1 MLSSAY
7 RRTVRGM
14 RDLLPDEAEKLRF
27 IEETAREMAKLY
39 GYREVIT
46 PIVEHYELLAA
57 KIGEENRKRM
67 YVFQDL
73 GGRRVA
79 LRPEFTASVARL
91 VATKM
96 VSLPKPLR
104 LFSIGSLYRYDEP
117 QFGRYREFWQAN
129 YELFGS
135 SNPEADAE
143 ILILTDNLLRRID
156 LQSYHLKIN
165 HVGILRGILDKEGIV
180 EEQQN
185 NVMQLLD
192 KKQWQEA
199 LRLVLEAGGSQRC
212 LDSLRV
218 LFGIRGKEPAD
229 VTQEIEEVVADYP
242 GALEAVKNLGEVLGL
257 VEESGAEV
265 DFYVEAGFARGLEY
279 YTGMIFEIF
288 APDIDIALGGGGRY
302 DKLIELFGGGSV
314 PAVGVA
320 PGIDRMSLALDKQEP
335 AARKSAKERVFVIPV
350 GEDMVGEAF
359 RVSSML
365 RKEGFRTE
373 LETMGRSVSRALSD
387 ADRRGITH
395 AVMVGPR
402 EMREGG
408 VVLRDMKKRS
418 QETVSLEELSERIR
432 VTHQLTD

>member
-1 MLSSAY
+1 MSSAF

-27 IEETAREMAKLY
+27 IEETARELAKLY

-46 PIVEHYELLAA
+46 PVVEHYELLAA
-57 KIGEENRKRM
+57 KIGEETKKRM
-67 YVFQDL
+67 YVFEDL

-96 VSLPKPLR
+96 VSVPKPLR
-104 LFSIGSLYRYDEP
+104 LFSVGSLYRYDEP

-135 SNPEADAE
+135 SKPEADAE
-143 ILILTDNLLRRID
+143 ILVLTDDLLKRID
-156 LQSYHLKIN
+156 LRSYHLKIN
-165 HVGILRGILDKEGIV
+165 HVGILRGILDGEGIA

-192 KKQWQEA
+192 KKQWEDA
-199 LRLVLEAGGSQRC
+199 LSLVLEAGGSQRC
-212 LDSLRV
+212 LDSLRS
-218 LFGIRGKEPAD
+218 LFEIRGREPVE
-229 VTQEIEEVVADYP
+229 VTHEMGEVIGGFPRAV
-242 GALEAVKNLGEVLGL
+242 EAVKNLSGILGL
-257 VEESGAEV
+257 VEESGAGI

-288 APDIDIALGGGGRY
+288 ATEMDIALGGGGRY
-302 DKLIELFGGGSV
+302 DKLIELFGGGIV

-320 PGIDRMSLALDKQEP
+320 PGIDRMSLALDKQE
-335 AARKSAKERVFVIPV
+335 AVSRESAVERVFVIPV
-350 GEDMVGEAF
+350 DEDMVSEALK
-359 RVSSML
+359 VSSLL
-365 RKEGFRTE
+365 RREGVRTE
-373 LETMGRSVSRALSD
+373 TEAMGRSVSRALSD

-395 AVMVGPR
+395 AVIVGAR
-402 EMREGG
+402 EMREGK

-418 QETVSLEELSERIR
+418 QETVSLEQLFERIKE
-432 VTHQLTD
+432 TW

>member
-1 MLSSAY
+1 MSSAF

-27 IEETAREMAKLY
+27 IEETARELAKLY
-39 GYREVIT
+39 GYGEVIT
-46 PIVEHYELLAA
+46 PVVEHYELLAA

-67 YVFQDL
+67 YVFEDL

-96 VSLPKPLR
+96 VSVPKPLR
-104 LFSIGSLYRYDEP
+104 LFSVGSLYRYDEP

-135 SNPEADAE
+135 SKPEADAE
-143 ILILTDNLLRRID
+143 ILVLTDDLLKRID
-156 LQSYHLKIN
+156 LRSYYLKIN
-165 HVGILRGILDKEGIV
+165 HVGILRGILDEEGIA

-192 KKQWQEA
+192 KKRWEDALSLVREA
-199 LRLVLEAGGSQRC
+199 EGSQRC
-212 LDSLRV
+212 LDSLRS
-218 LFGIRGKEPAD
+218 LFEIRGREPVE
-229 VTQEIEEVVADYP
+229 VTLEVGEVIEGFP
-242 GALEAVKNLGEVLGL
+242 RALEAVKNLSRILSL
-257 VEESGAEV
+257 VEESRAEI

-288 APDIDIALGGGGRY
+288 ATEMDIALGGGGRY
-302 DKLIELFGGGSV
+302 DKLIELFGGEIV

-320 PGIDRMSLALDKQEP
+320 PGIDRMSLALDKQEVVS
-335 AARKSAKERVFVIPV
+335 RESAVERVFVIPV
-350 GEDMVGEAF
+350 DEDMVSEVLK
-359 RVSSML
+359 VSSML
-365 RKEGFRTE
+365 RGEGFRTE
-373 LETMGRSVSRALSD
+373 IEAMGRSVSRALSD

-395 AVMVGPR
+395 AVIVGAR
-402 EMREGG
+402 EMREGK

-418 QETVSLEELSERIR
+418 QETVSLEQLFGRIKETR
-432 VTHQLTD
+432 